1 MHIIGHLKEE
11 RKGTHFEKI
20 KYLIVYIYLVIGFN
34 QCSTSVLKLNFKI
47 LKTVAVFI

>member
-1 MHIIGHLKEE
+1 MHIIDHLKEE

-20 KYLIVYIYLVIGFN
+20 MIVNIYLVIGFN